1 MGVPTAVLSTR
12 PGAQPK
18 PIQGLNHGNTLPYI
32 IHREKHCNNEV
43 TYVAVLY
50 RKVLSVNVKN
60 VKCRNHDIGF
70 VFY

>member
-1 MGVPTAVLSTR
+1 MGIPTAVLSTR

-32 IHREKHCNNEV
+32 IHREKHCNYGV

-50 RKVLSVNVKN
+50 RKNIGYECKN
-60 VKCRNHDIGF
+60 VKCRNHDISK
-70 VFY
+70 YK